1 MKSIKKQLQDRLD
14 EDGDNYQLKTNE
26 EIINIIIDFGFGE
39 TEFHTIDI
47 ERLLKENQRLKK
59 LLNIEEI

>member
-1 MKSIKKQLQDRLD
+1 MKTIREKIQNSLD
-14 EDGDNYQLKTNE
+14 EDGDNYQLKTD
-26 EIINIIIDFGFGE
+26 IDLINIICDFGFGE

-47 ERLLKENQRLKK
+47 ERLLKENQRMKK

>member
-1 MKSIKKQLQDRLD
+1 MFDLEAIL
-14 EDGDNYQLKTNE
+14 N
-26 EIINIIIDFGFGE
+26 GE

-47 ERLLKENQRLKK
+47 NRIIVENVRMKK